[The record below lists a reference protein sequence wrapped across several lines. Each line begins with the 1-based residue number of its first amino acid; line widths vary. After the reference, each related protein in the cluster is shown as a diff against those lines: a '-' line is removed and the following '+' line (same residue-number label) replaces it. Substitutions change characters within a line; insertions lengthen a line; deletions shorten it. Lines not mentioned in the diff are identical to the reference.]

1 MCKESVLKQLNAE
14 CVNIVEPD
22 GTLRL
27 SLYNS
32 LNMAPIMMDGANLL
46 PGHREGQGISGIMF
60 YNSEGDECGGMGM
73 SSRREADGSYY
84 SSMSM
89 TFDQYKQDQV
99 VQVSVSEKNGQRSY
113 GYTIYDRPNK
123 HISENLKVRKT
134 LENPNVSQSEK
145 ERVAQQYAL
154 ENAVRMRLGKN
165 TDGSVSVRINDSK
178 GNPKLDVTMGA
189 DGVPC
194 IVMYDKNGTPHR
206 KFPAETEGRA

>member
-1 MCKESVLKQLNAE
+1 MCREPIWKQLNAE

-32 LNMAPIMMDGANLL
+32 QNMAPIMMDGANLL
-46 PGHREGQGISGIMF
+46 PGHREGQGIAGIMF
-60 YNSEGDECGGMGM
+60 YNSEGDECGGLGM
-73 SSRREADGSYY
+73 SCHRNADGSYH
-84 SSMSM
+84 SSISM

-134 LENPNVSQSEK
+134 LENPHVSQDEK
-145 ERVAQQYAL
+145 ERVAQAYAA
-154 ENAVRMRLGKN
+154 ENAVRMRLGKGA
-165 TDGSVSVRINDSK
+165 DGSVSVQINDSA
-178 GNPKLDVTMGA
+178 GRLRVEIALPA
-189 DGVPC
+189 DGAAR
-194 IVMYDKNGTPHR
+194 IVLYDKDGKAYKTLT
-206 KFPAETEGRA
+206 AATETRV